1 MQSRTSWIKQ
11 ALQADFRIIDRA
23 RCMDR
28 FDQYRVFAQV
38 AEMGSFIKAAHAVEI
53 PRASVS
59 AAIQQLET
67 QLALRLLH
75 RTTRQVRLTPDGEQL
90 LDRVRPLLAEVEEIN
105 QLFQASQRQVSG
117 RLIIDAPSRI
127 ARRVIAPALPG
138 LLRRHPRL
146 QLILGSTDR
155 AIDLVQEGVDCAI
168 RIGALHD
175 SSLVVRL
182 LGHIALI
189 NCASP
194 AYLSE
199 HGEPQQLAELPDGH
213 WTVGY
218 ASPKSGLE
226 LPWECLSSNG
236 SEQLLDLPSRVIVN
250 NAESYIACCLAGL
263 GLIQIPRFDVQ
274 HLLDSGQLVE
284 VMPTCRAASMPVS
297 LLYPHRRQRSRR
309 LATFHEWFEAVM
321 QPHLDIR
328 NDLLHIHSKCF

>member
-1 MQSRTSWIKQ
+1 
-11 ALQADFRIIDRA
+11 
-23 RCMDR
+23 MDR

-38 AEMGSFIKAAHAVEI
+38 AEMGSFIKAAHALEL

-67 QLALRLLH
+67 QLGVRLLH

-90 LDRVRPLLAEVEEIN
+90 LDRVRALLTDVEDID

-146 QLILGSTDR
+146 QLTLGSSDR
-155 AIDLVQEGVDCAI
+155 AIDLVQEGVDCAV
-168 RIGALHD
+168 RIGTLHD
-175 SSLVVRL
+175 SSLVVRP
-182 LGHIALI
+182 LGLIALI

-194 AYLSE
+194 AYLRE
-199 HGEPQQLAELPDGH
+199 HGEPKQPAELPHGH
-213 WTVGY
+213 WAVGY
-218 ASPKSGLE
+218 ASPKTGRE
-226 LPWECLSSNG
+226 LPWEYLPGDG
-236 SEQLLDLPSRVIVN
+236 SEQVFEVPSRVVVN

-309 LATFHEWFEAVM
+309 LAVFQEWFEALM

-328 NDLLHIHSKCF
+328 NDRLQGQRKALVTDADAR